1 MARWFVLLLV
11 VASSFGEELRLT
23 LPSRFYA
30 VEGQPMSVY
39 FDNVVLT
46 QHPEEF
52 EFKVTC
58 AVGKNEGNRWTVTP
72 SSGECGVHRFEL
84 SVLNKAGAKLQQAKT
99 EMVVVSADVGAGRAP
114 MTVLMVGDSLTHAT
128 LYPNEL
134 YRLMKLPG
142 NPPFSMI
149 GTHKPPA
156 AVPGVAHEG
165 YGGWTWMNFLSR
177 SVPGEVAAG
186 EKKKGSSPF
195 LYLGA
200 DNKPK
205 LDVQR
210 YLTENAGGK
219 APDVI
224 TFLLGIN
231 DCFGAKPDD
240 LKAMD
245 AHIDGVL
252 TNADKLLEAM
262 RAACPK
268 TAFAVGLTTP
278 PNSRQKAFE
287 ANYKDKYT
295 RWGWKRIQHR
305 LVEKMLNRWATSGAK
320 GIYLVPTELNLD
332 PVAGYP
338 ENNGVHPSAVGYAQV
353 GGTFYAWVKA
363 WLAGQAK

>member
-1 MARWFVLLLV
+1 
-11 VASSFGEELRLT
+11 
-23 LPSRFYA
+23 
-30 VEGQPMSVY
+30 MSLY

-46 QHPEEF
+46 EHPEHYQ
-52 EFKVTC
+52 FKVTC
-58 AVGKNEGNRWTVTP
+58 AVGKTEANRWTVTP
-72 SSGECGVHRFEL
+72 GASERGLHPLEVKVLDKAGVVLEKAAMEL
-84 SVLNKAGAKLQQAKT
+84 VIVGADAGAKH
-99 EMVVVSADVGAGRAP
+99 AP
-114 MTVLMVGDSLTHAT
+114 LRVLMVGDSLTHAT
-128 LYPNEL
+128 HYPNEF

-142 NPPFSMI
+142 NPSLSMI
-149 GTHKPPA
+149 GTHKPPSA
-156 AVPGVAHEG
+156 MPGVVHEG

-195 LYLGA
+195 LYVGA

-205 LDVQR
+205 LDLER
-210 YLTENAGGK
+210 YVAENAGGT

-245 AHIDGVL
+245 AHIEGVL
-252 TNADKLLEAM
+252 VNADKLLAAF
-262 RAACPK
+262 RAAFPK

-287 ANYKDKYT
+287 ANYQDKYT

-305 LVEKMLNRWATSGAK
+305 LVEKMLARWATSGTQ

-332 PVAGYP
+332 PVGGYP
-338 ENNGVHPSAVGYAQV
+338 ENNGVHPSPAGYAEV